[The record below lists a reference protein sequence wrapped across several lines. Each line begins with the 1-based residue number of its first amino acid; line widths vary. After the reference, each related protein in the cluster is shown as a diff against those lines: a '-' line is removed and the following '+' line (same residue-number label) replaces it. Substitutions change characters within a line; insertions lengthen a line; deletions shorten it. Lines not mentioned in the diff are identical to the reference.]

1 MLAQGGGYGPVE
13 RRRAISHDPHLED
26 TLSATT
32 SLAALLIALGIPPSP
47 RYSIEDVAR
56 ILGLTP
62 KQVRNQVKKNHLIAV
77 RGSRRRWT
85 GVLHEDLSAYFAMAN
100 GGTL

>member
-1 MLAQGGGYGPVE
+1 MSPQP
-13 RRRAISHDPHLED
+13 
-26 TLSATT
+26 
-32 SLAALLIALGIPPSP
+32 SLATLLIAMSIPPTP

-62 KQVRNQVKKNHLIAV
+62 KQVRNQVKKHHLVAV

-85 GVLHEDLSAYFAMAN
+85 GVLHEDLNAFYTSN
-100 GGTL
+100 NVKGGE